1 MPVMNVAERLTTPS
15 GRIDLA
21 REVIGVMFHP
31 KDGKAMRQR
40 QSALSMTLLGM
51 SDKDDEPEALAQVKT
66 WFKQA
71 GGFKTASHS
80 DPYEKQQIVV
90 LRQLPHLLAVGSAL
104 HLVWAMEA
112 HHREQLAGGA
122 SLSKAIAIIQE
133 FPVWPRSM
141 LARSLWTA
149 WSRYKSAA
157 HLCAAFTLV
166 FHEAFQ
172 GPVGEVDERLKTA
185 YDQNLHITLSLAAA
199 YERFASSF
207 KPHGNES
214 PLLDPEEIWRL
225 HGIQPDETFVPP
237 PLPPE
242 MLALAEAHQALVNNA
257 YR

>member
-1 MPVMNVAERLTTPS
+1 MPVMNVAERLTTTS

-21 REVIGVMFHP
+21 REVVCVMFHP
-31 KDGKAMRQR
+31 KDGKARRRR

-80 DPYEKQQIVV
+80 DPYEKQQDSV
-90 LRQLPHLLAVGSAL
+90 LKQLPHILAVGTAL
-104 HLVWAMEA
+104 HLVWSMEA
-112 HHREQLAGGA
+112 HHRTQLAGGA
-122 SLSKAIAIIQE
+122 SLSKAISIIRE
-133 FPVWPRSM
+133 YPVLSRMSE
-141 LARSLWTA
+141 RNLWMA
-149 WSRYKSAA
+149 WSRYNSAA
-157 HLCAAFTLV
+157 HLCAVFTLV